1 MLPNLGKTQKTV
13 LSKISNFPGMI
24 HPSAYVHPSV
34 TVHQSAVIGPW
45 CLVDEGAEIAQD
57 VVLESRVHVY
67 GNVRLGTGT
76 HVFDGAVLGAPPQ
89 DLKYNGEPTR
99 LEVGENC
106 TIREYCTL
114 NRGTVQGGGST
125 RVADNVLIMAYSHV
139 GHDCQISR
147 GVVIANG
154 CQLGGHVRIGE
165 FATIGGVTAIQQRN
179 QVGAYAFVGGT
190 YKVDKD
196 VPPCTKA
203 FGTPI
208 RYGALN
214 LHALRLHPEEFPE
227 ERIQNLERA
236 YRELYRSKRPI
247 AEVVEELKNSGE
259 PLFRDFF
266 DEHWGGSL
274 VRP

>member
-1 MLPNLGKTQKTV
+1 
-13 LSKISNFPGMI
+13 MI

-34 TVHQSAVIGPW
+34 KIPESVTIGPW
-45 CLVDEGAEIAQD
+45 CLVDEGAEIGED
-57 VVLESRVHVY
+57 VILESRVHVY
-67 GNVRLGTGT
+67 GHVSVGAGT

-114 NRGTVQGGGST
+114 NRGTVQGGGCT
-125 RVADNVLIMAYSHV
+125 RVGDKVLIMAYSHV
-139 GHDCQISR
+139 GHDCQIGR

-154 CQLGGHVRIGE
+154 CQLGGHVRIGQ

-236 YRELYRSKRPI
+236 YRELYRGKRPMADVI
-247 AEVVEELKNSGE
+247 EELKKGPE
-259 PLFRDFF
+259 PLFQAFF

-274 VRP
+274 IRP

>member
-1 MLPNLGKTQKTV
+1 
-13 LSKISNFPGMI
+13 MI

-34 TVHQSAVIGPW
+34 KIPESATVGPW
-45 CLVDEGAEIAQD
+45 CLVDEGAEIGD
-57 VVLESRVHVY
+57 GVILESRVHVY
-67 GNVRLGTGT
+67 GHVCVGTGT

-99 LEVGENC
+99 LEVGKNC

-114 NRGTVQGGGST
+114 NRGTVQGGGCT
-125 RVADNVLIMAYSHV
+125 RVGDSVLIMAYSHV
-139 GHDCQISR
+139 GHDCQIGR

-154 CQLGGHVRIGE
+154 CQLGGHVRIGM

-227 ERIQNLERA
+227 ERIQKLERA
-236 YRELYRSKRPI
+236 YRELYRSKRPA

-259 PLFRDFF
+259 ELFKEFF

-274 VRP
+274 IRP

>member
-1 MLPNLGKTQKTV
+1 
-13 LSKISNFPGMI
+13 MI

-34 TVHQSAVIGPW
+34 AIPQSATIGPW
-45 CLVDEGAEIAQD
+45 CLVDAGAKIGEN

-67 GNVRLGTGT
+67 GHVSVGDNT
-76 HVFDGAVLGAPPQ
+76 HIYDGAVLGAPPQ
-89 DLKYNGEPTR
+89 DLKYAGEPTR
-99 LEVGENC
+99 LEIGESC

-114 NRGTVQGGGST
+114 NRGTVQGGGCT

-139 GHDCQISR
+139 GHDCQVGC

-165 FATIGGVTAIQQRN
+165 YATIGGVTAIQQRN

-203 FGTPI
+203 FGNPI
-208 RYGALN
+208 SYSGLN
-214 LHALRLHPEEFPE
+214 LHAIRLHPEEFTE
-227 ERIQNLERA
+227 ERIVALERT
-236 YRELYRSKRPI
+236 
-247 AEVVEELKNSGE
+247 
-259 PLFRDFF
+259 
-266 DEHWGGSL
+266 
-274 VRP
+274 